1 MAENKV
7 KITFEVDGISQSV
20 GSVEELQAA
29 LKGVEVQA
37 DKTAAAASQV
47 NKEIQDSGKEMVSAA
62 EAGQGAV
69 DVLDEATGGLAN
81 QFVQVGRGVQDM
93 GKYLIQSFKGGVQGA
108 GAMGKALLATGI
120 GAVVVGVGLLVAYW
134 EDIVGLVSGVSSSQK
149 KLLADT
155 EATVAANQANLDAT
169 LGSEESLKAAGMS
182 ETEIRDLKIQQTNE
196 VIAATEAQLEQQK
209 AVAKAQEAAAKRNQE
224 ITTGILAFLSSPILV
239 LLKAVDALTLG
250 LEKIGVI
257 EKATDL
263 AGGFMSGL
271 ESAASLIFDPEST
284 KEEGDKTVA
293 ETEKQL
299 RALKNQRDGYINQG
313 KADAKKNRD
322 DAAAKAKEAAAEA
335 AALQKELNDRL
346 EDLRAQNIVDAE
358 AEALALLEIERKRGR
373 QELEEKKASAELL
386 AEFDKRYEQQRQ
398 ETIDQFA
405 KEREEKAKEE
415 AQKLLDNRKIIDD
428 ALTQARLDSIED
440 AFLRGQEELE
450 IQRQLKEEEL
460 RLAGATADE
469 IDKVNQSFY
478 KKSKKLAK
486 DEADYKKQLN
496 QQVADANLDVASQAF
511 GAIASIVGEGSAVGK
526 AAAVAQTT
534 IDTYV
539 AAQKAY
545 TSQLIPGDPTSPI
558 RAAIAAGIAVAAG
571 IANVAKI
578 IATPTPGEGGGGG
591 GGGTAGG
598 PPTPAAIPSFDP
610 NAAIQGNVGGA
621 QAPETQTVTQ
631 TGSQSTIVR
640 AYVVDSEITSQQ
652 EATRKI
658 ENLASL

>member
-7 KITFEVDGISQSV
+7 KITFEVDGIQQSV
-20 GSVEELQAA
+20 GSVEELQVA
-29 LKGVEVQA
+29 LKGVETQA
-37 DKTAAAASQV
+37 EKTAAAASQV

-62 EAGQGAV
+62 EAGEGAV
-69 DVLDEATGGLAN
+69 TVLDEATGGLAN
-81 QFVQVGRGVQDM
+81 QFVQVGKGVQDM

-108 GAMGKALLATGI
+108 SAMGKALLATGI

-134 EDIVGLVSGVSSSQK
+134 DDIVGLVSGVSAEQK

-224 ITTGILAFLSSPILV
+224 ITTGILAFLSAPILV
-239 LLKAVDALTLG
+239 LLKSVDALTYG

-263 AGGFMSGL
+263 AGGFMKGL
-271 ESAASLIFDPEST
+271 ESTASLLFDPAET
-284 KEEGDKTVA
+284 REEGDKTIA
-293 ETEKQL
+293 ETEKTL
-299 RALKNQRDGYINQG
+299 RSLKNQRDGYINQG
-313 KADAKKNRD
+313 KADAAKNRT
-322 DAAAKAKEAAAEA
+322 DAAAKAKEQAEAA
-335 AALQKELNDRL
+335 AALQKELNQTL

-358 AEALALLEIERKRGR
+358 EEALKLLEIEKSR
-373 QELEEKKASAELL
+373 QVEELKLKGASAELL
-386 AEFDKRYEQQRQ
+386 LELDKRFEQRRQ

-405 KEREEKAKEE
+405 KEREDKAKEE

-428 ALTQARLDSIED
+428 ALQQARLDSIED

-460 RLAGATADE
+460 KTAGATADE
-469 IDKVNQSFY
+469 IQKVNESFY

-486 DEADYKKQLN
+486 DEADYKKALN

-511 GAIASIVGEGSAVGK
+511 GAIASIVGEASVVGK
-526 AAAVAQTT
+526 AAAIAQTT

-578 IATPTPGEGGGGG
+578 IATPTPTPEGGGGG
-591 GGGTAGG
+591 GNPGGG
-598 PPTPAAIPSFDP
+598 PPTPAAIPSFNP
-610 NAAIQGNVGGA
+610 QAALDSTIGGA

-631 TGSQSTIVR
+631 QGTQSTIVR

>member
-1 MAENKV
+1 MAENKVV
-7 KITFEVDGISQSV
+7 KITFEVDGIQQSV

-29 LKGVEVQA
+29 LKGVDKQA
-37 DKTAAAASQV
+37 TQTASKVEGVAKAADDMGQ
-47 NKEIQDSGKEMVSAA
+47 AA
-62 EAGQGAV
+62 VTAGEAGQGAI

-81 QFVQVGRGVQDM
+81 QFVQVGRGITDM
-93 GKYLIQSFKGGVQGA
+93 GKYFVQSFKAGVQGA
-108 GAMGKALLATGI
+108 SAMGKALIATGI
-120 GAVVVGVGLLVAYW
+120 GAVIVGVGLLVAYW

-169 LGSEESLKAAGMS
+169 LGSEESLKLQGMS

-313 KADAKKNRD
+313 KAEAKKNRD
-322 DAAAKAKEAAAEA
+322 DAAAKAKEAAEQA
-335 AALQKELNDRL
+335 AALQKELNEQL
-346 EDLRAQNIVDAE
+346 ENLRAENIVDAE
-358 AEALALLEIERKRGR
+358 AEALALLEIERKRAR
-373 QELEEKKASAELL
+373 KELEDKKASAELL
-386 AEFDKRYEQQRQ
+386 AEFDLRYEQKKQ
-398 ETIDQFA
+398 ETLDQFA

-428 ALTQARLDSIED
+428 AIQQANLEGIED
-440 AFLRGQEELE
+440 TFQRAQAELE
-450 IQRQLKEEEL
+450 IQRQAQEEEL
-460 RLAGATADE
+460 RLAGATAEE
-469 IDKVNQSFY
+469 IAKVNASY
-478 KKSKKLAK
+478 SKKAKKLAK
-486 DEADYKKQLN
+486 EEADYKKSLN
-496 QQVADANLDVASQAF
+496 KQVAEANLDVASQAF
-511 GAIASIVGEGSAVGK
+511 GAIASIVGENTALGK
-526 AAAVAQTT
+526 AAAIAGAT
-534 IDTYV
+534 IDTYLS
-539 AAQKAY
+539 AQKAY
-545 TSQLIPGDPTSPI
+545 TSQLLPGDPTSPV
-558 RAAIAAGIAVAAG
+558 RAAIAAGVAVAAG

-578 IATPTPGEGGGGG
+578 IATPTPGEGGGAAAG
-591 GGGTAGG
+591 GG
-598 PPTPAAIPSFDP
+598 PPTPAPVPSFNP
-610 NAAIQGNVGGA
+610 GATLAANVGGA
-621 QAPETQTVTQ
+621 TAPGEVQAQQ
-631 TGSQSTIVR
+631 TGTQSTIVR
-640 AYVVDSEITSQQ
+640 AYVVDSEVTSQQ

>member
-1 MAENKV
+1 
-7 KITFEVDGISQSV
+7 
-20 GSVEELQAA
+20 
-29 LKGVEVQA
+29 
-37 DKTAAAASQV
+37 
-47 NKEIQDSGKEMVSAA
+47 
-62 EAGQGAV
+62 
-69 DVLDEATGGLAN
+69 
-81 QFVQVGRGVQDM
+81 
-93 GKYLIQSFKGGVQGA
+93 
-108 GAMGKALLATGI
+108 
-120 GAVVVGVGLLVAYW
+120 
-134 EDIVGLVSGVSSSQK
+134 
-149 KLLADT
+149 
-155 EATVAANQANLDAT
+155 
-169 LGSEESLKAAGMS
+169 MS

-224 ITTGILAFLSSPILV
+224 ITTGILAFLSSPILI

-250 LEKIGVI
+250 LEKVGVI

-263 AGGFMSGL
+263 AGGFMDGL

-313 KADAKKNRD
+313 KAEAQKARD

-335 AALQKELNDRL
+335 AALQAELNATL
-346 EDLRAQNIVDAE
+346 EDLRAENIVDAE
-358 AEALALLEIERKRGR
+358 AEALALLEIERKRAR
-373 QELEEKKASAELL
+373 KELEDKKASAELL
-386 AEFDKRYEQQRQ
+386 AEFDLRYEQKKQ
-398 ETIDQFA
+398 ETLDQFA

-428 ALTQARLDSIED
+428 AIQQARLESID
-440 AFLRGQEELE
+440 DTFLRAQEELE
-450 IQRQLKEEEL
+450 IQRQLAEDEL
-460 RLAGATADE
+460 KLAGATAEE
-469 IDKVNQSFY
+469 IAKVNASY
-478 KKSKKLAK
+478 SKRAKKLAK
-486 DEADYKKQLN
+486 EEADYKKSLN
-496 QQVADANLDVASQAF
+496 EQVAEANLDVASQAF

-526 AAAVAQTT
+526 AAAIAQTT

-545 TSQLIPGDPTSPI
+545 TSQLIPGDPTSPV

-578 IATPTPGEGGGGG
+578 IATPTPDTGGGSNPV
-591 GGGTAGG
+591 AGG
-598 PPTPAAIPSFDP
+598 PPTPAPVPSFNP
-610 NAAIQGNVGGA
+610 QAAIAGNTAGA
-621 QAPETQTVTQ
+621 TAPGEVQAQQ
-631 TGSQSTIVR
+631 TGTQSTIVR

>member
-1 MAENKV
+1 MAENKVV
-7 KITFEVDGISQSV
+7 KITFEVDGIQQSV

-29 LKGVEVQA
+29 LKGVDKQA
-37 DKTAAAASQV
+37 TQTASKVEGVAKAADDMGQ
-47 NKEIQDSGKEMVSAA
+47 AA
-62 EAGQGAV
+62 VTAGEAGQGAI

-81 QFVQVGRGVQDM
+81 QFVQVGRGITDM
-93 GKYLIQSFKGGVQGA
+93 GKYFVQSFKAGVQGA
-108 GAMGKALLATGI
+108 SAMGKALIATGI
-120 GAVVVGVGLLVAYW
+120 GAVIVGVGLLVAYW

-169 LGSEESLKAAGMS
+169 LGSEESLKLQGMS

-263 AGGFMSGL
+263 AGGFMDGL

-313 KADAKKNRD
+313 KAEAKKNRD
-322 DAAAKAKEAAAEA
+322 DAAAKAKEAAEQA
-335 AALQKELNDRL
+335 AALQKELNETL
-346 EDLRAQNIVDAE
+346 ENLRAENIVDAE
-358 AEALALLEIERKRGR
+358 AEALALLEIERKRAR
-373 QELEEKKASAELL
+373 KELEDKKASAELL
-386 AEFDKRYEQQRQ
+386 AEFDLRYEQKKQ
-398 ETIDQFA
+398 ETLDQFA

-428 ALTQARLDSIED
+428 AIQQANLEGIED
-440 AFLRGQEELE
+440 TFQRAQAELE
-450 IQRQLKEEEL
+450 IQRQAQEEEL
-460 RLAGATADE
+460 RLAGATAEE
-469 IDKVNQSFY
+469 IAKVNASY
-478 KKSKKLAK
+478 SKKAKKLAK
-486 DEADYKKQLN
+486 EEADYKKSLN
-496 QQVADANLDVASQAF
+496 KQVAEANLDVASQAF
-511 GAIASIVGEGSAVGK
+511 GAIASIVGENTALGK
-526 AAAVAQTT
+526 AAAIAGAT
-534 IDTYV
+534 IDTYLS
-539 AAQKAY
+539 AQKAY
-545 TSQLIPGDPTSPI
+545 TSQLLPGDPTSPV
-558 RAAIAAGIAVAAG
+558 RAAIAAGVAVAAG

-578 IATPTPGEGGGGG
+578 IATPTPGEGGGAAAG
-591 GGGTAGG
+591 GG
-598 PPTPAAIPSFDP
+598 PPTPAPVPSFNP
-610 NAAIQGNVGGA
+610 GATLAANVGGA
-621 QAPETQTVTQ
+621 TAPGEVQAQQ
-631 TGSQSTIVR
+631 TGTQSTIVR
-640 AYVVDSEITSQQ
+640 AYVVDSEVTSQQ

>member
-1 MAENKV
+1 MAENKVV
-7 KITFEVDGISQSV
+7 KITFEVDGIQQSV

-29 LKGVEVQA
+29 LKGVDKQA
-37 DKTAAAASQV
+37 TQTASKVEGVAKAADDMGQAA
-47 NKEIQDSGKEMVSAA
+47 VSAG
-62 EAGQGAV
+62 EAGQGAI

-81 QFVQVGRGVQDM
+81 QFVQVGKGITDM
-93 GKYLIQSFKGGVQGA
+93 GKYFIQSFKAGVQGA
-108 GAMGKALLATGI
+108 SAMGKALIATGI
-120 GAVVVGVGLLVAYW
+120 GAVIVGVGLLVAYW

-169 LGSEESLKAAGMS
+169 LGSEESLKAQGMS

-224 ITTGILAFLSSPILV
+224 ITTGILAFLSSPILI

-250 LEKIGVI
+250 LEKVGVI

-263 AGGFMSGL
+263 AGGFMDGL

-313 KADAKKNRD
+313 KAEAQKARD

-335 AALQKELNDRL
+335 AALQAELNATL
-346 EDLRAQNIVDAE
+346 EDLRAENIVDAE
-358 AEALALLEIERKRGR
+358 AEALALLEIERKRAR
-373 QELEEKKASAELL
+373 KELEDKKASAELL
-386 AEFDKRYEQQRQ
+386 AEFDLRYEQKKQ
-398 ETIDQFA
+398 ETLDQFA

-428 ALTQARLDSIED
+428 ALQQARLESID
-440 AFLRGQEELE
+440 DTFLRAQEELE
-450 IQRQLKEEEL
+450 IQRQLAEDEL
-460 RLAGATADE
+460 KLAGATAEE
-469 IDKVNQSFY
+469 IAKVNASY
-478 KKSKKLAK
+478 SKRAKKLAK
-486 DEADYKKQLN
+486 EEADYKKSLN
-496 QQVADANLDVASQAF
+496 EQVAEANLDVASQAF

-526 AAAVAQTT
+526 AAAIAQTT

-545 TSQLIPGDPTSPI
+545 TSQLIPGDPTSPV

-578 IATPTPGEGGGGG
+578 IATPTPDTGGGSNPV
-591 GGGTAGG
+591 AGG
-598 PPTPAAIPSFDP
+598 PPTPAPVPSFNP
-610 NAAIQGNVGGA
+610 QAAIAGNTAGA
-621 QAPETQTVTQ
+621 TAPGEVQAQQ
-631 TGSQSTIVR
+631 TGTQSTIVR

>member
-1 MAENKV
+1 MAENKVV
-7 KITFEVDGISQSV
+7 KITFEVDGIQQSV

-29 LKGVEVQA
+29 LKGVDKQA
-37 DKTAAAASQV
+37 TQTASKVEGVAKAADDMGQAA
-47 NKEIQDSGKEMVSAA
+47 VSAG
-62 EAGQGAV
+62 EAGQGAI

-81 QFVQVGRGVQDM
+81 QFVQVGKGITDM
-93 GKYLIQSFKGGVQGA
+93 GKYFIQSFKAGVQGA
-108 GAMGKALLATGI
+108 SAMGKALIATGI
-120 GAVVVGVGLLVAYW
+120 GAVIVGVGLLVAYW

-169 LGSEESLKAAGMS
+169 LGSEESLKVQGMS

-224 ITTGILAFLSSPILV
+224 ITTGILAFLSSPILI

-250 LEKIGVI
+250 LEKVGVI

-263 AGGFMSGL
+263 AGGFMDGL

-313 KADAKKNRD
+313 KAEAQKARD

-335 AALQKELNDRL
+335 AALQAELNATL
-346 EDLRAQNIVDAE
+346 EDLRAENIVDAE
-358 AEALALLEIERKRGR
+358 AEALALLEIERKRAR
-373 QELEEKKASAELL
+373 KELEDKKASAELL
-386 AEFDKRYEQQRQ
+386 AEFDLRYEQKKQ
-398 ETIDQFA
+398 ETLDQFA

-428 ALTQARLDSIED
+428 AIQQARLESID
-440 AFLRGQEELE
+440 DTFLRAQEELE
-450 IQRQLKEEEL
+450 IQRQLAEDEL
-460 RLAGATADE
+460 KLAGATAEE
-469 IDKVNQSFY
+469 IAKVNASY
-478 KKSKKLAK
+478 SKRAKKLAK
-486 DEADYKKQLN
+486 EEADYKKSLN
-496 QQVADANLDVASQAF
+496 EQVAEANLDVASQAF

-526 AAAVAQTT
+526 AAAIAQTT

-545 TSQLIPGDPTSPI
+545 TSQLIPGDPTSPV

-578 IATPTPGEGGGGG
+578 IATPTPDTGGGSNPV
-591 GGGTAGG
+591 AGG
-598 PPTPAAIPSFDP
+598 PPTPAPVPSFNP
-610 NAAIQGNVGGA
+610 QAAIAGNTAGA
-621 QAPETQTVTQ
+621 TAPGEVQAQQ
-631 TGSQSTIVR
+631 TGTQSTIVR

>member
-1 MAENKV
+1 MAENKVV
-7 KITFEVDGISQSV
+7 KITFEVDGIQQSV

-29 LKGVEVQA
+29 LKGVDKQA
-37 DKTAAAASQV
+37 TQTASKVEGVAKAADDMGQAA
-47 NKEIQDSGKEMVSAA
+47 VSAG
-62 EAGQGAV
+62 EAGQGAI

-81 QFVQVGRGVQDM
+81 QFVQVGKGITDM
-93 GKYLIQSFKGGVQGA
+93 GKYFIQSFKAGVQGA
-108 GAMGKALLATGI
+108 SAMGKALIATGI
-120 GAVVVGVGLLVAYW
+120 GAVIVGVGLLVAYW

-169 LGSEESLKAAGMS
+169 LGSEESLKAQGMS

-224 ITTGILAFLSSPILV
+224 ITTGILAFLSSPILI

-250 LEKIGVI
+250 LEKVGVI

-263 AGGFMSGL
+263 AGGFMDGL

-313 KADAKKNRD
+313 KAEAQKARD

-335 AALQKELNDRL
+335 AALQAELNATL
-346 EDLRAQNIVDAE
+346 EDLRAENIVDAE
-358 AEALALLEIERKRGR
+358 AEALALLEIERKRAR
-373 QELEEKKASAELL
+373 KELEDKKASAELL
-386 AEFDKRYEQQRQ
+386 AEFDLRYEQKKQ
-398 ETIDQFA
+398 ETLDQFA

-428 ALTQARLDSIED
+428 AIQQARLESID
-440 AFLRGQEELE
+440 DTFLRAQEELE
-450 IQRQLKEEEL
+450 IQRQLAEDEL
-460 RLAGATADE
+460 KLAGATAEE
-469 IDKVNQSFY
+469 IAKVNASY
-478 KKSKKLAK
+478 SKRAKKLAK
-486 DEADYKKQLN
+486 EEADYKKSLN
-496 QQVADANLDVASQAF
+496 EQVAEANLDVASQAF

-526 AAAVAQTT
+526 AAAIAQTT

-545 TSQLIPGDPTSPI
+545 TSQLIPGDPTSPV

-578 IATPTPGEGGGGG
+578 IATPTPDTGGGSNPV
-591 GGGTAGG
+591 AGG
-598 PPTPAAIPSFDP
+598 PPTPAPVPSFNP
-610 NAAIQGNVGGA
+610 QAAIAGNTAGA
-621 QAPETQTVTQ
+621 TAPGEVQAQQ
-631 TGSQSTIVR
+631 TGTQSTIVR

>member
-1 MAENKV
+1 MAENKVV
-7 KITFEVDGISQSV
+7 KITFEVDGIQQSV

-29 LKGVEVQA
+29 LKGVDKQA
-37 DKTAAAASQV
+37 TQTASKVEGVAKAADDMGQ
-47 NKEIQDSGKEMVSAA
+47 AA
-62 EAGQGAV
+62 VTAGEAGQGAI

-81 QFVQVGRGVQDM
+81 QFVQVGRGITDM
-93 GKYLIQSFKGGVQGA
+93 GKYFVQSFKAGVQGA
-108 GAMGKALLATGI
+108 SAMGKALIATGI
-120 GAVVVGVGLLVAYW
+120 GAVIVGVGLLVAYW

-169 LGSEESLKAAGMS
+169 LGSEESLKLQGMS

-209 AVAKAQEAAAKRNQE
+209 AVAKAQEAAAKRNRD

-263 AGGFMSGL
+263 AGGFMDGL

-313 KADAKKNRD
+313 KAEAKKNRD
-322 DAAAKAKEAAAEA
+322 DAAAKAKEAAEQA
-335 AALQKELNDRL
+335 AALQKELNETL
-346 EDLRAQNIVDAE
+346 ENLRAENIVDAE
-358 AEALALLEIERKRGR
+358 AEALALLEIERKRAR
-373 QELEEKKASAELL
+373 KELEDKKASAELL
-386 AEFDKRYEQQRQ
+386 AEFDLRYEQKKQ
-398 ETIDQFA
+398 ETLDQFA

-428 ALTQARLDSIED
+428 AIQQANLEGIED
-440 AFLRGQEELE
+440 TFQRAQAELE
-450 IQRQLKEEEL
+450 IQRQAQEEEL
-460 RLAGATADE
+460 RLAGATAEE
-469 IDKVNQSFY
+469 IAKVNASY
-478 KKSKKLAK
+478 SKKAKKLAK
-486 DEADYKKQLN
+486 EEADYKKSLN
-496 QQVADANLDVASQAF
+496 KQVAEANLDVASQAF
-511 GAIASIVGEGSAVGK
+511 GAIASIVGENSALGK
-526 AAAVAQTT
+526 AAAIAGAT
-534 IDTYV
+534 IDTYLS
-539 AAQKAY
+539 AQKAY
-545 TSQLIPGDPTSPI
+545 TSQLLPGDPTSPV
-558 RAAIAAGIAVAAG
+558 RAAIAAGVAVAAG

-578 IATPTPGEGGGGG
+578 IATPTPGEGGGAAAG
-591 GGGTAGG
+591 GG
-598 PPTPAAIPSFDP
+598 PPTPAPVPSFNP
-610 NAAIQGNVGGA
+610 GATLAANVGGA
-621 QAPETQTVTQ
+621 TAPGEVQAQQ
-631 TGSQSTIVR
+631 TGTQSTIVR
-640 AYVVDSEITSQQ
+640 AYVVDSEVTSQQ

>member
-1 MAENKV
+1 MAENKVV
-7 KITFEVDGISQSV
+7 KITFEVDGIQQSV

-29 LKGVEVQA
+29 LKGVDKQA
-37 DKTAAAASQV
+37 TQTASKVEGVAKAADDMGQAA
-47 NKEIQDSGKEMVSAA
+47 VSAG
-62 EAGQGAV
+62 EAGQGAI

-81 QFVQVGRGVQDM
+81 QFVQVGKGITDM
-93 GKYLIQSFKGGVQGA
+93 GKYFIQSFKAGVQGA
-108 GAMGKALLATGI
+108 SAMGKALIATGI
-120 GAVVVGVGLLVAYW
+120 GAVIVGVGLLVAYW

-169 LGSEESLKAAGMS
+169 LGSEESLKVQGMS

-224 ITTGILAFLSSPILV
+224 ITTGILAFLSSPILI

-250 LEKIGVI
+250 LEKVGVI

-263 AGGFMSGL
+263 AGGFMDGL

-313 KADAKKNRD
+313 KAEAQKARD

-335 AALQKELNDRL
+335 AALQAELNATL
-346 EDLRAQNIVDAE
+346 EDLRAENIVDAE
-358 AEALALLEIERKRGR
+358 AEALALLEIERKRAR
-373 QELEEKKASAELL
+373 KELEDKKASAELL
-386 AEFDKRYEQQRQ
+386 AEFDLRYEQKKQ
-398 ETIDQFA
+398 ETLDQFA

-428 ALTQARLDSIED
+428 ALQQARLESID
-440 AFLRGQEELE
+440 DTFLRAQEELE
-450 IQRQLKEEEL
+450 IQRQLAEDEL
-460 RLAGATADE
+460 KLAGATAEE
-469 IDKVNQSFY
+469 IAKVNASY
-478 KKSKKLAK
+478 SKRAKKLAK
-486 DEADYKKQLN
+486 EEADYKKSLN
-496 QQVADANLDVASQAF
+496 EQVAEANLDVASQAF

-526 AAAVAQTT
+526 AAAIAQTT

-545 TSQLIPGDPTSPI
+545 TSQLIPGDPTSPV

-578 IATPTPGEGGGGG
+578 IATPTPDTGGGSNPV
-591 GGGTAGG
+591 AGG
-598 PPTPAAIPSFDP
+598 PPTPAPVPSFNP
-610 NAAIQGNVGGA
+610 QAAIAGNTAGA
-621 QAPETQTVTQ
+621 TAPGEVQAQQ
-631 TGSQSTIVR
+631 TGTQSTIVR

>member
-81 QFVQVGRGVQDM
+81 QFVQVGKGVQDM
-93 GKYLIQSFKGGVQGA
+93 GKYLVQSFKGGVQGA

-134 EDIVGLVSGVSSSQK
+134 DDIVGLVSGVSASQK

-209 AVAKAQEAAAKRNQE
+209 AVAKAQEAAAERNQK
-224 ITTGILAFLSSPILV
+224 ITTGILAFLSAPILI
-239 LLKAVDALTLG
+239 LLKAVDALTYG
-250 LEKIGVI
+250 LEKVGVI

-263 AGGFMSGL
+263 AGGFLKGL
-271 ESAASLIFDPEST
+271 ESTASLLFDPEET
-284 KEEGDKTVA
+284 KAEGDKTIA
-293 ETEKQL
+293 ETEKTL
-299 RALKNQRDGYINQG
+299 RSLKNQRDGYINQG
-313 KADAKKNRD
+313 KADAQKNRD

-335 AALQKELNDRL
+335 AALQKELNQTL

-358 AEALALLEIERKRGR
+358 AEALAILEIERKRAR

-398 ETIDQFA
+398 EIVDQYA

-415 AQKLLDNRKIIDD
+415 TQKLLDNRKIIDD
-428 ALTQARLDSIED
+428 ALQQARLESIED

-450 IQRQLKEEEL
+450 IQRKLKEEEL
-460 RLAGATADE
+460 TLAGATADE
-469 IDKVNQSFY
+469 IQRVNESFY

-486 DEADYKKQLN
+486 DEADYKKNLN
-496 QQVADANLDVASQAF
+496 KQVAEANLDVASQAF

-526 AAAVAQTT
+526 AAAIAQTT

-539 AAQKAY
+539 GAQKAY

-578 IATPTPGEGGGGG
+578 IATPTPGTEGGGPGPSG
-591 GGGTAGG
+591 GG

-610 NAAIQGNVGGA
+610 NAALSATVGGA
-621 QAPETQTVTQ
+621 EAPETQTVTQ
-631 TGSQSTIVR
+631 TGTQSTIVR

>member
-7 KITFEVDGISQSV
+7 TITFEVDGIKQSV
-20 GSVEELQAA
+20 GSVEELQQA

-37 DKTAAAASQV
+37 EKTATAAAQV
-47 NKEIQDSGKEMVSAA
+47 NKEIADSGKEMVGAA
-62 EAGQGAV
+62 EAGEGAV
-69 DVLDEATGGLAN
+69 TILDEATGGLAN
-81 QFVQVGRGVQDM
+81 QFVQVGKGAKDLGTFLV
-93 GKYLIQSFKGGVQGA
+93 QSFKGGVQGA
-108 GAMGKALLATGI
+108 SAMGKALLATGI
-120 GAVVVGVGLLVAYW
+120 GAVIVGVGLLVAYW
-134 EDIVGLVSGVSSSQK
+134 DDIVGLVSGVSSEQK

-209 AVAKAQEAAAKRNQE
+209 AVRDAQIAAAERNQK
-224 ITTGILAFLSSPILV
+224 IAAGIIAFLTAPITI
-239 LLKAVDALTLG
+239 LLGAIDQLTKG
-250 LEKIGVI
+250 LAYVGVI
-257 EKATDL
+257 EKGTTL
-263 AGGFMSGL
+263 AADYL
-271 ESAASLIFDPEST
+271 EKTSSFIFDPDDVR
-284 KEEGDKTVA
+284 EEGDATIA
-293 ETEKQL
+293 ETEKTL
-299 RALKNQRDGYINQG
+299 RSLKNQRDGYINAG
-313 KADAKKNRD
+313 KAEDANRRKEASD
-322 DAAAKAKEAAAEA
+322 KAKADAEA
-335 AALQKELNDRL
+335 AAALAKELNQTL

-358 AEALALLEIERKRGR
+358 AEALALLEIERKRAR
-373 QELEEKKASAELL
+373 QELVDKGANAELL
-386 AEFDKRYEQQRQ
+386 LEFDKRYEQQKQ
-398 ETIDQFA
+398 EILDQFQ
-405 KEREEKAKEE
+405 KEREDKAEE
-415 AQKLLDNRKIIDD
+415 ERQKLMDNRKIIDD
-428 ALTQARLDSIED
+428 ALQQARLESIED

-478 KKSKKLAK
+478 KKSKRLAK
-486 DEADYKKQLN
+486 DEADYKKALN
-496 QQVADANLDVASQAF
+496 QAVADANLDVASQAF

-526 AAAVAQTT
+526 AAAIAQTT

-558 RAAIAAGIAVAAG
+558 RAAIAAGVAVAAG

-578 IATPTPGEGGGGG
+578 IATPTPTPEGGGPGPAG
-591 GGGTAGG
+591 GG
-598 PPTPAAIPSFDP
+598 PPTPAPIPSFNP
-610 NAAIQGNVGGA
+610 EAALQGTVGGA
-621 QAPETQTVTQ
+621 EAPEQQTVTQ
-631 TGSQSTIVR
+631 QGTQSTVVR

>member
-1 MAENKV
+1 MADNKVV
-7 KITFEVDGISQSV
+7 KITFEVDGIKQSV
-20 GSVEELQAA
+20 GSVEELQSA

-37 DKTAAAASQV
+37 EKTAASANQV
-47 NKEIQDSGKEMVSAA
+47 GKEINDAGKEMTSAG
-62 EAGQGAV
+62 EAGEGAIT
-69 DVLDEATGGLAN
+69 VLDEATGGLAN
-81 QFVQVGRGVQDM
+81 QFVQVGKGITDM
-93 GKYLIQSFKGGVQGA
+93 GKYLVQSFKAGVQGA
-108 GAMGKALLATGI
+108 GAMGKALIATGI
-120 GAVVVGVGLLVAYW
+120 GAVIVGVGLLVAYW

-224 ITTGILAFLSSPILV
+224 ITTGILAFLSSPILI

-250 LEKIGVI
+250 LEKVGVI

-263 AGGFMSGL
+263 AGGFMKGL

-284 KEEGDKTVA
+284 KEEGEKTVA

-313 KADAKKNRD
+313 KAEAKKNRD

-335 AALQKELNDRL
+335 AALQKELNERL
-346 EDLRAQNIVDAE
+346 EDLRAQNIEDAE
-358 AEALALLEIERKRGR
+358 AEALALLEIERKRAR
-373 QELEEKKASAELL
+373 KELEDKKASTELL
-386 AEFDKRYEQQRQ
+386 AEFDKRYEQQKQ
-398 ETIDQFA
+398 EIVDQYA

-428 ALTQARLDSIED
+428 ALQQARLDSIED
-440 AFLRGQEELE
+440 AFVRGQEELE

-486 DEADYKKQLN
+486 DEADYKKSLN

-511 GAIASIVGEGSAVGK
+511 GAIASLVGESSGIGK

-539 AAQKAY
+539 GAQKAY
-545 TSQLIPGDPTSPI
+545 TSQLIPGDPTSPV

-578 IATPTPGEGGGGG
+578 LATPTPGPAGGNNPV
-591 GGGTAGG
+591 GG
-598 PPTPAAIPSFDP
+598 PPSPAPVPSFDP
-610 NAAIQGNVGGA
+610 NAALAGTVGGA
-621 QAPETQTVTQ
+621 EAPGAVTTQQV
-631 TGSQSTIVR
+631 GSQTQVIR
-640 AYVVDSEITSQQ
+640 AYVVDSEVTSQQ

>member
-81 QFVQVGRGVQDM
+81 QFVQVGKGVQDM

-134 EDIVGLVSGVSSSQK
+134 DDIVGLVSGVSASQK

-209 AVAKAQEAAAKRNQE
+209 AVAKAQEAAAKRNQD
-224 ITTGILAFLSSPILV
+224 ITTGILAFLSSPILI

-263 AGGFMSGL
+263 AGGFMDGL

-373 QELEEKKASAELL
+373 KELEDKKANAELL

-415 AQKLLDNRKIIDD
+415 TQKLLDNRKIIDD
-428 ALTQARLDSIED
+428 ALQQARLDSIED

-450 IQRQLKEEEL
+450 IQRKLKEEEL
-460 RLAGATADE
+460 TLAGATADE
-469 IDKVNQSFY
+469 IQRVNESFY

-486 DEADYKKQLN
+486 DEADYKKNLN
-496 QQVADANLDVASQAF
+496 KQVAEANLDVASQAF

-526 AAAVAQTT
+526 AAAIAQTT

-539 AAQKAY
+539 GAQKAY

-578 IATPTPGEGGGGG
+578 IATPTPGTEGGGPGPSG
-591 GGGTAGG
+591 GG

-610 NAAIQGNVGGA
+610 NAALSGTVGGA
-621 QAPETQTVTQ
+621 EAPETQTVTQ
-631 TGSQSTIVR
+631 TGTQSTIVR